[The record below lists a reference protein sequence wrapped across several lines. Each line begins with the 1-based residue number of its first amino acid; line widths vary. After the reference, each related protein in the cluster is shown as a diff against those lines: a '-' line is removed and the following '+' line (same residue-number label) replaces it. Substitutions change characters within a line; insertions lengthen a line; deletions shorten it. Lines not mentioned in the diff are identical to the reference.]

1 MTIIR
6 RILLVLCT
14 TVLVALTGLAYAAYI
29 NAPSGYEV
37 QDLVFQVQQG
47 EYVAGFDRLPDGNF
61 VAFSGNRIIKITA
74 DGNVNTLYTFESP
87 VYGSFVKVRGESIY
101 FGESS
106 NGTIWQMKLDGSNPQ
121 LMGTLQ
127 NNFDL
132 EFNSLGQ
139 AFVSANPGWAGQ
151 KIFFFDGN
159 SDEIVTGL
167 SGYSGPLAF
176 DSSDNLLYATAWARG
191 GDSILLFN
199 ASDVAG
205 AIGPTSLTQADGQVL
220 TSSINSPYDMEL
232 DLLGDIF
239 FTSGGTIYK
248 LASGSGMATSFATVQ
263 NPYYYLTTLRY
274 SAFDNSLSVLVGGDS
289 VGVISTLKPVP
300 EPGALCSLSTML
312 LCATMAF
319 RRRLGIRK
327 GR

>member
-1 MTIIR
+1 IK
-6 RILLVLCT
+6 V
-14 TVLVALTGLAYAAYI
+14 
-29 NAPSGYEV
+29 
-37 QDLVFQVQQG
+37 
-47 EYVAGFDRLPDGNF
+47 DG
-61 VAFSGNRIIKITA
+61 

-106 NGTIWQMKLDGSNPQ
+106 CGTIWQMNLDGSNPHVV
-121 LMGTLQ
+121 GTLE

-151 KIFFFDGN
+151 KIFLFDGGI
-159 SDEIVTGL
+159 DEIVTGL

-176 DSSDNLLYATAWARG
+176 DSSDNLLYATAWAFG

-199 ASDVAG
+199 ATDVEG
-205 AIGPTSLTQADGQVL
+205 AIGPTSLTQADAQVL
-220 TSSINSPYDMEL
+220 ASPISSPYDMEL

-248 LASGSGMATSFATVQ
+248 LARGSATATSFATVQ
-263 NPYYYLTTLRY
+263 NPYHYLTTLRY
-274 SAFDNSLSVLVGGDS
+274 SAFDNSFSVLVGGDS

-312 LCATMAF
+312 LCATMAL